1 MLKHVFHISCFF
13 LLLCTGTVTAQTGT
27 VSTEDEDALDLPP
40 LAVLIDSAVK
50 RNGMVNY
57 RIWET
62 KIKEAAKISS
72 QNFWYRNLGVQADT
86 RYGTY
91 DNFLTNNNGT
101 TSSLVASRSQQF
113 NYGVGAFIKIPL
125 GDIIDRKN
133 QIKKADSE
141 IEQAKSAVNSQE
153 ELIRQNVIKQYNE
166 LLLRQRLLKIRAET
180 YSSARVNMDMVEK
193 EFRNGLIPVLEYT
206 RVSEIVSRSA
216 IDFETAKTE
225 YITAKM
231 LLEDMT
237 GCQFQTAKKKVK

>member
-1 MLKHVFHISCFF
+1 MFKHLFHISCCI
-13 LLLCTGTVTAQTGT
+13 LLLSTGTVFAQTET
-27 VSTEDEDALDLPP
+27 AVTDEEDALVLPP

-62 KIKEAAKISS
+62 KIKEAAKVSS

-86 RYGTY
+86 RFGTY

-141 IEQAKSAVNSQE
+141 IEQAKSAVTSQE

-180 YSSARVNMDMVEK
+180 YSNARVNMDMVEK

-237 GCQFQTAKKKVK
+237 GCQFQTAKKKAK

>member
-1 MLKHVFHISCFF
+1 MLKHVFHISCCI
-13 LLLCTGTVTAQTGT
+13 LLLSTGTVFAQSETAVTD
-27 VSTEDEDALDLPP
+27 EEDALVLPP

-62 KIKEAAKISS
+62 KIKEAAKVSS

-133 QIKKADSE
+133 QIKKADNE
-141 IEQAKSAVNSQE
+141 IEQAKSAVVSQE
-153 ELIRQNVIKQYNE
+153 EQIRQIVIKQYND
-166 LLLRQRLLKIRAET
+166 LLLRQRLLKIRAVT
-180 YSSARVNMDMVEK
+180 YSNARVNMDMVEK
-193 EFRNGLIPVLEYT
+193 EFRNGVIPVLEYA
-206 RVSEIVSRSA
+206 RVSEIVSRAA
-216 IDFETAKTE
+216 IDFETAKSE
-225 YITAKM
+225 YVTAKM

-237 GCQFQTAKKKVK
+237 GCQFMPVKKK